1 MSILANAV
9 AIAFESAATVAGCAL
24 VYVRGATEIEITNA
38 IVGTQTV
45 LQSSEYDNLIN
56 KRHKE
61 SFLLPTC
68 DLRDAIGEPAAGDQI
83 RYVPDNSPETVL
95 IFTIRPDDQ
104 GGPCFRP
111 TDRYHTRW
119 RVNTILTGK
128 EAA

>member
-1 MSILANAV
+1 MNILANAV
-9 AIAFESAATVAGCAL
+9 AIAFEATATVAGCCL
-24 VYVRGATEIEITNA
+24 VYVRGATEIEVENA

-45 LQSSEYDNLIN
+45 LQSNEYDNLIN

-61 SFLLPTC
+61 SFLLPVC
-68 DLRDAIGEPAAGDQI
+68 ALQAAIGEPAAGDQI
-83 RYVPDNSPETVL
+83 RYVPENCPDVVL
-95 IFTIRPDDQ
+95 IFTIRPDDA